1 MIKVIYKMVYE
12 DLLKK
17 LQKLDKLSI
26 KELNEKNKDHI
37 LHGDENLRTYKRF
50 EGKTY
55 EYWISG
61 DSKEGLKK
69 TMEIESRWKKWHEL
83 NYRIVKKPKITKI
96 SAKYLVYV
104 RPSPLKMKRK

>member
-1 MIKVIYKMVYE
+1 MVYE

-17 LQKLDKLSI
+17 LKKLDKVSI
-26 KELNEKNKDHI
+26 KKLNELNKNHI
-37 LHGDENLRTYKRF
+37 LHGDENLNTYKRF

-55 EYWISG
+55 EFWISG
-61 DSKEGLKK
+61 NSKEGLKK
-69 TMEIESRWKKWHEL
+69 TMSIERRWKKWDEL

-104 RPSPLKMKRK
+104 RPSPSKMKRK